1 MSKGGAG
8 KVYFVLYLAVILELL
23 IIIVER
29 DEAEEH
35 LVKRQKESMKI
46 VESILSQ
53 LQAGAGSEGIG
64 TRPQDEITLKTPDL
78 DPEVSKLIDDDREY
92 LVDVGVVDVSGE
104 IEKVKADTR
113 LEPKEKAERFKELV
127 DLANVKDLQYQIF
140 YNASQDVMMPLFPS
154 EDTLRQMEKKQP
166 FKEARE
172 IGGGWKLEMV
182 RQINLDEKSTKEK
195 SGVPLDELYKRPIY
209 NTYSKDF
216 MVGNIQEYSPPGI
229 PLDSIFRYSQGKTDT
244 LAMLNGNKYKKRTFA
259 VMYKPPQRPGWFK
272 LRFTSQTSR
281 ILGIRTPEGTN
292 TREIG
297 DDEKINIGTVQLK
310 VKDLRLVKKELVR
323 DLETMSVPSAD
334 DLADGKI
341 SLNDFKEKL
350 SEALDAAQRNPDEK
364 IREKSGKIELY
375 GYIAQLLAPNQS
387 ENFDQNKGSMVFSL
401 RVVKLPPQK
410 QPPPIVVIADED
422 TRTFDKLQKTVIR
435 FEAGPYQPNKLPT
448 VTSTP
453 PLSWKVVDMGV
464 SGNATASGT
473 SSTADANKTRKYQ
486 LVLDQPASAGE
497 YTITVTHSN
506 ERGQSDSKECKLKVY
521 DSKITN
527 EEDVK
532 SNLSGFEYGDY
543 FVPMAIEPASG
554 NSIKPG
560 EFILSGVIGS
570 GDQLPDT
577 RGFSISDANKKCI
590 PASAQKLSYRVVWE
604 FPRTGEKVV
613 LLEAEGKP
621 SQRKAKIT
629 NVGTT
634 DPSFDRKNPIVR
646 AVGIK
651 VSKPPLSCDA
661 TATLKDIKPNPKIN
675 VKQTS
680 LPTGYSAGTAEVS
693 TDGDGY
699 AITVPI
705 QGPAIR
711 PGRFDGGTV
720 VVTLLLKLTNPE
732 NGEVAESSRDI
743 SISVPSQ

>member
-64 TRPQDEITLKTPDL
+64 TRPQDEITLKTSDL
-78 DPEVSKLIDDDREY
+78 DPEVARLIDDDREY

-104 IEKVKADTR
+104 IEKVKADGR
-113 LEPKEKAERFKELV
+113 LEPKDKTARFKELV

-140 YNASQDVMMPLFPS
+140 YNPSSDVVMPLFPS
-154 EDTLRQMEKKQP
+154 EDTLRLMEKKQP
-166 FKEARE
+166 FKEARD
-172 IGGGWKLEMV
+172 IGDGWRLEMV
-182 RQINLDEKSTKEK
+182 RQIQLDEKATKQK
-195 SGVPLDELYKRPIY
+195 PGVHEEDLYKQPVY
-209 NTYSKDF
+209 GKYSPDF
-216 MVGNIQEYSPPGI
+216 MVGNLQEYAPPGI
-229 PLDSIFRYSQGKTDT
+229 PTDSVFRYSQGKTDT
-244 LAMLNGNKYKKRTFA
+244 LAMLNGNKYKKRTFS
-259 VMYKPPQRPGWFK
+259 VMYKPPQKPGWFK

-281 ILGIRTPEGTN
+281 ILGIRSPEGMN
-292 TREIG
+292 TREIS
-297 DDEKINIGTVQLK
+297 DDEKVNIGTVQLK

-323 DLETMSVPSAD
+323 DLETMNVPSVD
-334 DLADGKI
+334 DLADGKVT
-341 SLNDFKEKL
+341 LADFKEKL
-350 SEALDAAQRNPDEK
+350 ETALQAAQKSSDEK

-401 RVVKLPPQK
+401 HVVKLPPQK
-410 QPPPIVVIADED
+410 QPPAIVVIYDED
-422 TRTFDKLQKTVIR
+422 TRSFDKLQKTIIR
-435 FEAGPYQPNKLPT
+435 FEAGPYQPTKPPT
-448 VTSTP
+448 VTSVP
-453 PLSWKVVDMGV
+453 PLPWKVVDLGV
-464 SGNATASGT
+464 SGSSTASGAA
-473 SSTADANKTRKYQ
+473 SAGDAGKTRKYQ
-486 LVLDQPASAGE
+486 LVLEQPAQAGD
-497 YTITVTHSN
+497 YTITVSHSN
-506 ERGQSDSKECKLKVY
+506 ERGQSDSKECRMKVY
-521 DSKITN
+521 ESRIAN
-527 EEDVK
+527 EEDIK
-532 SNLSGFEYGDY
+532 SNLTGFQYGDK
-543 FVPMAIEPASG
+543 FIPMPIEPASG

-560 EFILSGVIGS
+560 EFILSGVLGT

-577 RGFSISDANKKCI
+577 RGFTIPDGSAKCI
-590 PASAQKLSYRVVWE
+590 PATAQNLSFRVAWE

-613 LLEAEGKP
+613 LLEVDGKAT
-621 SQRKAKIT
+621 QKKAKIT

-634 DPSFDRKNPIVR
+634 DPGFDRKNPIVR
-646 AVGIK
+646 AIGIK
-651 VSKPPLSCDA
+651 VSKPQLSCEA
-661 TATLKDIKPNPKIN
+661 TATLKDIKANPKIN
-675 VKQTS
+675 SKQTS
-680 LPTGYSAGTAEVS
+680 LPTGYSAGMADVS
-693 TDGDGY
+693 VDGDGY

-720 VVTLLLKLTNPE
+720 VVTLTLKVTNPE